1 MRRLLLLR
9 LCFCCNLLCCLRA
22 YHIHSWFLHFT
33 CKCVLPLCYLMP
45 AGPYEVPAFH
55 SDFRTVEINQ
65 ATGLGIN
72 PALHSCRE
80 VCFYPV
86 EFFQFVLSDVTGF
99 CLVKVVLGLNFCE
112 QAVFLYNYF
121 ADVKFNNK
129 DKDWKPLLDKKIEH
143 LRELDGDLYSAFNE
157 ASDYYNI
164 FKNYSDEYYFA
175 FNFYEGKIKYV
186 QLVPGLLQKF
196 FDYEIAVNNIDY
208 ETYKKYEEYCINEF
222 KTEIKDSNTKA
233 DAFNPIVTIPTYKT
247 WIKDKNAEESNDNT
261 ALKLRAHYIIAIQ

>member
-1 MRRLLLLR
+1 MCLKDFTIKFKPFIKQVEYYLQQNAPDILVMYDICKELSGDFDNTYLVFKSKRLLQNNTSKIKYSIR
-9 LCFCCNLLCCLRA
+9 N
-22 YHIHSWFLHFT
+22 
-33 CKCVLPLCYLMP
+33 V
-45 AGPYEVPAFH
+45 AGNV
-55 SDFRTVEINQ
+55 I
-65 ATGLGIN
+65 
-72 PALHSCRE
+72 
-80 VCFYPV
+80 
-86 EFFQFVLSDVTGF
+86 VT
-99 CLVKVVLGLNFCE
+99 LDDANFC
-112 QAVFLYNYF
+112 LYNYC

-143 LRELDGDLYSAFNE
+143 LRKLDGDLYSAFDE

-196 FDYEIAVNNIDY
+196 LDYESAVNNIDY
-208 ETYKKYEEYCINEF
+208 ETYKKYKEYCINEF

-247 WIKDKNAEESNDNT
+247 WIKDKNTEESDDNT
-261 ALKLRAHYIIAIQ
+261 ALKLANEQCKDILYKINQ